1 MHRLALASRNANA
14 VAPIAIAVGAKNAGK
29 STLCQLLL
37 NSLLAQR
44 ADAGAVQSA
53 SREEAD
59 GQGRGP
65 GGIVAYLDLDPGQ
78 CEFTAAGMISLVVV
92 LDRNQHQP
100 VPPALQHLD
109 EYLPRG
115 PVLGPSHTHLHHAT
129 VRSCFIGSTS
139 VDSDPIAYQAAV
151 RANTG
156 EWLLCVI
163 ARPCLV
169 HGAHPLC
176 ANQLHC
182 IPHSQLFLLACMLWL
197 VAYVFLIDR
206 VIGHGLSSTV

>member
-92 LDRNQHQP
+92 LDRNQH
-100 VPPALQHLD
+100 
-109 EYLPRG
+109 
-115 PVLGPSHTHLHHAT
+115 S
-129 VRSCFIGSTS
+129 STS
-139 VDSDPIAYQAAV
+139 VATSGRIPSS
-151 RANTG
+151 RAR
-156 EWLLCVI
+156 
-163 ARPCLV
+163 ARTFSYTSSPCNRALV
-169 HGAHPLC
+169 LYWEHVC
-176 ANQLHC
+176 RQ
-182 IPHSQLFLLACMLWL
+182 
-197 VAYVFLIDR
+197 
-206 VIGHGLSSTV
+206 